1 MPRPSQDNAA
11 TRSGRPT
18 VKARSADRTRPGDV
32 RPSVGDSGDA
42 DADVRTWFA
51 DRVEGILPDLYG
63 RAMRLCGCREDAED
77 LVAEA
82 VAKAW
87 EALPSLEDRDAFRA
101 WVFRILNN
109 AFVSNC
115 RRADAKVEHESL
127 DTTAPDFSLFERL
140 HQPILLWWG
149 NTPETDFLDGL
160 LRVDLEEAIDDLPH
174 AFREVV
180 VLVDV
185 HGLAYREVAELLD
198 VPLGTVRSRLSRG
211 RSLLQEAL
219 WEHGVAAGL
228 IAATSGR
235 DAGAADTDAGAPD
248 TKAGMSGTEKTR
260 EDRS

>member
-1 MPRPSQDNAA
+1 MTRPSPDNAA
-11 TRSGRPT
+11 TRPGSPPANARGAGR
-18 VKARSADRTRPGDV
+18 ARPADAPRSEGA
-32 RPSVGDSGDA
+32 SGDA
-42 DADVRTWFA
+42 DADGRAWFA
-51 DRVEGILPDLYG
+51 DRVEAILPDLYG

-77 LVAEA
+77 LVSEA

-101 WVFRILNN
+101 WLFRILNN
-109 AFVSNC
+109 AFVSSC
-115 RRADAKVEHESL
+115 RKADAKAEHESL
-127 DTTAPDFSLFERL
+127 DTTVSDFSLFERL

-149 NTPETDFLDGL
+149 NTPETDFLNRL
-160 LRVDLEEAIDDLPH
+160 LRVDLEQAIDALPH

-198 VPLGTVRSRLSRG
+198 VPVGTVRSRLSRG

-228 IAATSGR
+228 IA
-235 DAGAADTDAGAPD
+235 
-248 TKAGMSGTEKTR
+248 GTEKTPK
-260 EDRS
+260 DRS